1 MLPSG
6 PRPGLEEIE
15 PRLLYSADAALLLG
29 GLPVADVRQVAS
41 ASAAASSQDD
51 SGARWLLVDR
61 RAEDWDR
68 LLAEAQALDPSRPLQ
83 LRWVEPDEDGVALR
97 TAAADGGQAA
107 LVAAWTDAAGR
118 AWLGRSA
125 LEVAPPEPVAAQ
137 VAAAPVE
144 AQVEAQVEAGPA
156 EDWTLNARRE
166 LVVIDGRI
174 EGAGALAARWWLDED
189 ATRTLEVVVTDPS
202 RDGLTQVGELLAV
215 RGAQEGLAALH
226 LVGHGTAGQFSFG
239 GDAIDAGTLAR
250 HEAALRVWGQALA
263 ENGDLLLY
271 GCDTGA
277 GSQGEALLEALQAL
291 TGADVAASTDATGGS
306 AAGADWDLEAT
317 RGAIETTLA
326 APVHEA
332 LMRWE
337 GRLAS
342 YLVTSI
348 SDSDAVGTLRWA
360 INSANANPGADT
372 ITFANGGVP
381 VTILLN
387 SMLPAIT
394 DRITIDGSSGGAP
407 TVAIDGSFLVGAGAD
422 GLQLYTGSDGSTVRG
437 LALQNFSQD
446 GIDISGSGGHVIA
459 GNRIGLDLFGNAAG
473 NQQGVNLWNTSG
485 NRIGGSSEAD
495 RNIISGNSGV
505 GIYIGGGATANRI
518 EGNWIGLD
526 STGAVAVGNLNFGI
540 LVESAGNTLGGT
552 GSSARNIV
560 SGNGDGIV
568 LSGGSASG
576 NQILG
581 NWVGLSAAG
590 SSAIGNTFDGIRLE
604 NGASGNTVG
613 GTASGARNVIS
624 GNGRDGVRIIG
635 EASDGNAVLGN
646 WIGSN
651 ADGTAVL
658 GNGGDGIFILD
669 GGDSSRIGGAAP
681 GEGNWV
687 VSPGLVG
694 IKIDGSSTGTTI
706 RGNRVGTDLAGSAN
720 FGAVQN
726 GILLENGA
734 AQSSIVENT
743 VAFSGQGGVYT
754 AGIELLPTAGSSNL
768 ISRNTLYSNVGQ
780 DINLG
785 ADGLDGN
792 DSLDADSGVNDLQNH
807 PLLSSATLGAGTL
820 RVLGQLDSAVS
831 ALYRIEFFADPS
843 GQGDARVYLGQTTVT
858 SDAGG
863 RASIDALLE
872 ASLAAGATVTATA
885 TRVSSGSTSEA
896 AVPVTV
902 AARANTA
909 PGFVAASGQV
919 ITPVSGGDDWI
930 RTMQIQD
937 DGRILVA
944 GYQPGAGGAQDVLLM
959 RYRADGTLDT
969 AFGRGGRVTV
979 AAVSFGGTTAQVWA
993 MAVQADGAIVL
1004 AGQATV
1010 GGVQYALVQR
1020 YLADGSLDSSFS
1032 GDGTALWGDV
1042 SQFCEAS
1049 AVAIDAQG
1057 RIVLGGTVSGA
1068 TAVARVT
1075 ADGMLDTA
1083 FGGGNG
1089 YAWVDAGLGAD
1100 LVGALAIQSDGR
1112 ILLGGSAG
1120 NDHALVRWNDDGT
1133 LDAGF
1138 GSGGIVRTDVAGGFD
1153 MIRALV
1159 VQDDGRIL
1167 AGGYSTQTGG
1177 DIDFTLLRY
1186 LASGSVDTG
1195 FSGDGRVTTDLGG
1208 ADIVQAMVRD
1218 ASGRIVLAGYDG
1230 SGRIAL
1236 VRHLADGSL
1245 DTAFGQGGIVQQA
1258 IGASSGAGALV
1269 LRPDGRLVAAGW
1281 SSDGTQRDP
1290 LLLGLLTD
1298 GSLDPGVGS
1307 AAATLGGTVAWTEG
1321 ATAVVLDADVRL
1333 NDADVR
1339 LNDADLAQ
1347 AGSYAGATLTLARQ
1361 GGAQAQDQL
1370 AFDGLVVT
1378 VSGTAVLVDGVQV
1391 GSYTFTGG
1399 QMQVSF
1405 GAQATQDRVDRLAR
1419 HIVYWNSSDA
1429 PPASVTIAW
1438 TLADGNTGAQGSG
1451 GALAGAGSVTVA
1463 ITAVNDAPT
1472 LALPGR
1478 QSTPVDTPLVL
1489 DSASGRAP
1497 QVADA
1502 DAALL
1507 QVTLTSDG
1515 HGLLTLS
1522 GTTGLSFSAG
1532 DGSADTA
1539 MTFSGSAAAINA
1551 ALDGLRFVP
1560 SAAYQGGATIGFS
1573 VSDLGGSGSGGTL
1586 TDTGSVIVEVGALR
1600 FRDGSAGYAGTQDTY
1615 IDDSAPGSAFGTSTT
1630 VRADD
1635 GSPRQT
1641 ALIRFDQ
1648 IIGNGAGQIPAGA
1661 TITSATLSL
1670 YVTERD
1676 AADTVV
1682 LHRMRIDWSESS
1694 THASLVNGIQADGSD
1709 AEASGIAIDA
1719 GLSGWINISGL
1730 AAAVQAWVDGA
1741 PNFGWAIV
1749 SDADDTWAFA
1759 SSESADAML
1768 RPYLTVAYTVPQAP
1782 VLGTSAGGAS
1792 YVENAAPVAVDPA
1805 LTLSDADSTQLS
1817 GASVVISAGH
1827 VAAQDV
1833 LSWAAVTGISGS
1845 WNAATGTLSFSG
1857 TAALADYRTLLR
1869 SVSYANSSD
1878 SPSGVSR
1885 TLSFTVTDTTGL
1897 SSAAAT
1903 RSIQLSA
1910 VNDAPTVATPI
1921 ADQSATED
1929 QPFSFQ
1935 IPAGTFADVDA
1946 GDSLSYTT
1954 STLPSWLSFNAATRT
1969 FSGTPVNADVGAL
1982 TITVTAKDG
1991 SNATASD
1998 SFVLTIANV
2007 NDAPTVA
2014 TPLADQSATQDQPFS
2029 FQIPSGTF
2037 ADVDAGDS
2045 LSYTTSA
2052 LPSWLSFNAATR
2064 TFSGTPVNADVGALT
2079 ITVTAKDGSNATASD
2094 SFVLTIA
2101 NVNDAPT
2108 VATPLADQ
2116 SATQDQPFSF
2126 QIPSGTFADVD
2137 AGDSLSY
2144 TTSALPSWLSFNA
2157 ATRTF
2162 SGTPVNA
2169 DVGALTI
2176 TVTAKDG
2183 SNATASDSFVLTVTN
2198 VNDAPTVASPIVDQS
2213 ATQDQPFSFQIPAGT
2228 FADVDAG
2235 DSLSYTTS
2243 TLPSWLSF
2251 NAATRTFSGTPAN
2264 ADVGSLT
2271 ITVTAKD
2278 GSNATA
2284 SDSFVLTIANV
2295 NDAPTVAS
2303 PIADQSATEDQPF
2316 SFQIPA
2322 GTFADVDAGDSLS
2335 YTTST
2340 LPSWLSFDA
2349 ATRTFSG
2356 TPANA
2361 DVGALT
2367 ITVTAKDGSNAT
2379 ASDSFVL
2386 TVTNVNDAP
2395 TVASPIVDQSATQD
2409 QPFSFQLPAGTFADV
2424 DAGDSLSYTT
2434 STLPSWLSFD
2444 AATRTFSGTPANADV
2459 GSLTITVTAKDGSNA
2474 TASDSFVLTIANVND
2489 APILQAGG
2497 PLTLEEGGHQ
2507 VLTLADLLP
2516 ADVDD
2521 DERSLVFER
2530 VGGAPAGRLERV
2542 DAPGVAVE
2550 RFSAGDL
2557 ADGLIRYV
2565 HDGSESVSDRLELR
2579 VRDASGAFSDP
2590 VRLEIVIT
2598 PVDDEAPRIV
2608 SSDGQAR
2615 VVLDHSEN
2623 SPWQRVMQASDADRP
2638 LSVLQWRIAGGA
2650 DAARFEI
2657 DADSGELRLLG
2668 LLDREQPQDA
2678 DRDNHYEVLIE
2689 VSDGRQAATQQLL
2702 LRITDV
2708 DEAPEIEIGLL
2719 QVDQGM
2725 RLRLDESLLR
2735 AQDVDSAADVLVYR
2749 VVAVEN
2755 GRFVE
2760 TGSTSVLTTFSQA
2773 DVAAGRVVFQHD
2785 ENSLAARFSL
2795 VLSDGRNESGVMSIE
2810 IAVRERGFDA
2820 GSMPT
2825 EPPPDRM
2832 PASSAL
2838 VVSGIEPADPMRER
2852 TQQAQA
2858 SQEIVR
2864 AAVLRGLAAREGG
2877 GAGAAELVAGDLMAG
2892 WVDALRRFATLSA
2905 SETQAARPGALRGE
2919 VGFSVDLM
2927 RLPDSDLLVLLDVV
2941 LDLAG
2946 FEATALIRPVSEG
2959 VGGTQTA
2966 SGETARSA
2974 GTDEPENLL
2983 QREWQ
2988 SGTVARTGAV
2998 VMSAGALFWAVRA
3011 GGLAASLA
3019 FASPVW
3025 WRLDPLPVLQAARRE
3040 TAGAEAGRRGWR
3052 DTGVTG
3058 ELAGL
3063 AEDLLDRQG

>member
-6 PRPGLEEIE
+6 PRPGLEELE

-41 ASAAASSQDD
+41 ASTVASSQAD

-83 LRWVEPDEDGVALR
+83 LRWVEPDEDGAALR
-97 TAAADGGQAA
+97 AAATDDGEPTA
-107 LVAAWTDAAGR
+107 LIAAWTDADGR
-118 AWLGRSA
+118 AWLGRSV
-125 LEVAPPEPVAAQ
+125 LEVASSPLQSVATAE
-137 VAAAPVE
+137 APVE
-144 AQVEAQVEAGPA
+144 TGPA
-156 EDWTLNARRE
+156 EDWTLAVRRE
-166 LVVIDGRI
+166 LVIIDGRI
-174 EGAGALAARWWLDED
+174 EGAGALAALWWQDENS
-189 ATRTLEVVVTDPS
+189 TRTLEVIVTDPS
-202 RDGLTQVGELLAV
+202 RDGLSQIGELLAA
-215 RGAQEGLAALH
+215 RGGQEGLAALH

-250 HEAALRVWGQALA
+250 HEAALRAWGQALA

-317 RGAIETTLA
+317 RGVIETSLA

-337 GRLAS
+337 GRLAAYVVS
-342 YLVTSI
+342 
-348 SDSDAVGTLRWA
+348 SDSDNGAVGTLRWA
-360 INSANANPGADT
+360 IQSANASPGADT

-387 SMLPAIT
+387 AMLPPIT
-394 DRITIDGSSGGAP
+394 DRITIDGSSGGVP
-407 TVAIDGSFLVGAGAD
+407 TVAIDGRLLGAGAD
-422 GLQLYTGSDGSTVRG
+422 GLQLYTGSDGSILRG

-446 GIDISGSGGHVIA
+446 GIDISGSGNHVIA

-485 NRIGGSSEAD
+485 NRIGGSSTAD

-505 GIYIGGGATANRI
+505 GIYIGGGSTANRI

-526 STGAVAVGNLNFGI
+526 STGTAAMANPYGI
-540 LVESAGNTLGGT
+540 LVQSAGNTLGGA
-552 GSSARNIV
+552 GSGAGNIV
-560 SGNGDGIV
+560 SGNLDGIV
-568 LSGGSASG
+568 LSGPSASA

-581 NWVGLSAAG
+581 NQVGLSASGG
-590 SSAIGNTFDGIRLE
+590 SAVGNAFDGIRLE
-604 NGASGNTVG
+604 GGASDNTVG
-613 GTASGARNVIS
+613 GAGAGLRNVVS

-687 VSPGLVG
+687 IGAGLFG
-694 IKIDGSSTGTTI
+694 IEIDGDSTGTTI
-706 RGNRVGTDLAGSAN
+706 RGNRVGTDLAGTAN

-743 VAFSGQGGVYT
+743 VAFSGRGGVYT
-754 AGIELLPTAGSSNL
+754 DGIDLLSTAGSGNL
-768 ISRNTLYSNVGQ
+768 ISRNTLYSNAGQ

-785 ADGLDGN
+785 ASGLDGN
-792 DSLDADSGVNDLQNH
+792 DSLDADSGANDLQNH
-807 PLLSSATLGAGTL
+807 PLLSSATLGTGTL
-820 RVLGQLDSAVS
+820 QVLGQLDSAAS
-831 ALYRIEFFADPS
+831 ALYRIEFFADPG

-944 GYQPGAGGAQDVLLM
+944 GHQPGAGGGQDVLLM

-969 AFGRGGRVTV
+969 TFGSGGRVTV
-979 AAVSFGGTTAQVWA
+979 AAASFGGTTAQVWA
-993 MAVQADGAIVL
+993 MAVQADGAIVV

-1167 AGGYSTQTGG
+1167 AGGYSTQAGG

-1245 DTAFGQGGIVQQA
+1245 DTAFGQGGLVQQA
-1258 IGASSGAGALV
+1258 IGASSGAGALA

-1321 ATAVVLDADVRL
+1321 ATAVVL
-1333 NDADVR
+1333 DADVR

-1551 ALDGLRFVP
+1551 ALDGLRFAP

-1586 TDTGSVIVEVGALR
+1586 TTTGSVIVEVGALR

-1615 IDDSAPGSAFGTSTT
+1615 IDDSVPGSAFGTSTT
-1630 VRADD
+1630 VRADE

-1648 IIGNGAGQIPAGA
+1648 IIGNGAGQVPAGA

-1676 AADTVV
+1676 AADTVA
-1682 LHRMRIDWSESS
+1682 LHRMKIDWSESS

-2264 ADVGSLT
+2264 ADVGALT

-2284 SDSFVLTIANV
+2284 TDSFVLTVTNV
-2295 NDAPTVAS
+2295 NDAPTVAT

-2316 SFQIPA
+2316 SFQLPA
-2322 GTFADVDAGDSLS
+2322 GTFVDVDAGDSLS

-2367 ITVTAKDGSNAT
+2367 ITVTAKDGSNAA

-2386 TVTNVNDAP
+2386 TIANVNDAP
-2395 TVASPIVDQSATQD
+2395 TVASPIADQSATQD

-2434 STLPSWLSFD
+2434 STLPSWLSFN
-2444 AATRTFSGTPANADV
+2444 AATRIFSGTPANADV
-2459 GSLTITVTAKDGSNA
+2459 GALTITVTVKDGSNA
-2474 TASDSFVLTIANVND
+2474 AASDSFVLTIANVND

-2542 DAPGVAVE
+2542 DAPGVAVD

-2579 VRDASGAFSDP
+2579 VRDASGALSDP

-2755 GRFVE
+2755 GRFVAA
-2760 TGSTSVLTTFSQA
+2760 GGDSVLTTFSQA
-2773 DVAAGRVVFQHD
+2773 DVAAGRVVFLHD

>member
-83 LRWVEPDEDGVALR
+83 LRWVEPDEDGAALR
-97 TAAADGGQAA
+97 TAVGEGDGAQAA
-107 LVAAWTDAAGR
+107 LVAAWTDADGR

-125 LEVAPPEPVAAQ
+125 LDAEPPPPPVAAAL
-137 VAAAPVE
+137 AAAVE
-144 AQVEAQVEAGPA
+144 TGPA
-156 EDWTLNARRE
+156 EDWTLAVRRE
-166 LVVIDGRI
+166 LVIIDGRI
-174 EGAGALAARWWLDED
+174 EGAGALAALWWQDENS
-189 ATRTLEVVVTDPS
+189 TRTLEVIVTDPS
-202 RDGLTQVGELLAV
+202 RDGLSQIGELLAA
-215 RGAQEGLAALH
+215 RGGQEGLAALH

-250 HEAALRVWGQALA
+250 HEAALRAWGQALA

-342 YLVTSI
+342 YVVTDF
-348 SDSDAVGTLRWA
+348 SDNVFSFFTLRAA
-360 INSANANPGADT
+360 IDSANASPGADT

-387 SMLPAIT
+387 AMLPMIT
-394 DRITIDGSSGGAP
+394 DRITIDGSSGGVP
-407 TVAIDGSFLVGAGAD
+407 TVAIDGRFLGAGAD

-446 GIDISGSGGHVIA
+446 GIDISGSGSHVIA
-459 GNRIGLDLFGNAAG
+459 GNRIGLDLSGNAAG

-485 NRIGGSSEAD
+485 NRIGGSSAAD

-505 GIYIGGGATANRI
+505 GIYIGGGSTANRI

-526 STGAVAVGNLNFGI
+526 STGAAAMANPYGI
-540 LVESAGNTLGGT
+540 LVQSAGNTIGGA
-552 GSSARNIV
+552 GSGAGNIV
-560 SGNGDGIV
+560 SGNLDGIV
-568 LSGGSASG
+568 LWGPSASA

-581 NWVGLSAAG
+581 NRIGLSASG

-604 NGASGNTVG
+604 NGASGNTLG
-613 GTASGARNVIS
+613 GASAGLRNVIS
-624 GNGRDGVRIIG
+624 GNGRDGVRITD
-635 EASDGNAVLGN
+635 ENSDGNAVLGN

-651 ADGTAVL
+651 AAGTAVL
-658 GNGGDGIFILD
+658 GNGGDGIFIRN
-669 GGDSSRIGGAAP
+669 GADSSRIGGAAP

-687 VSPGLVG
+687 IGAGLVG
-694 IKIDGSSTGTTI
+694 IEIDGDSTGTTI
-706 RGNRVGTDLAGSAN
+706 RGNRVGTDLAGTAN
-720 FGAVQN
+720 LGAQQN

-734 AQSSIVENT
+734 AQTSIVENT

-754 AGIELLPTAGSSNL
+754 AGIDLAWSAGSSNL

-785 ADGLDGN
+785 ASGLDGN
-792 DSLDADSGVNDLQNH
+792 DSLDADSGANDLQNR
-807 PLLSSATLGAGTL
+807 PLLTRATLGAGTL
-820 RVLGQLDSAVS
+820 QVIGQLDSAAS
-831 ALYRIEFFADPS
+831 ALYRIEFFADPG

-863 RASIDALLE
+863 RASIDVLLE
-872 ASLAAGATVTATA
+872 ASLVAGTTVTATA

-930 RTMQIQD
+930 RAMQIQD

-944 GYQPGAGGAQDVLLM
+944 GHQPGAGGGQDVLLM

-969 AFGRGGRVTV
+969 TFGSGGRVTV
-979 AAVSFGGTTAQVWA
+979 AAASFGGTTAQVWA

-1004 AGQATV
+1004 AGQTTV

-1020 YLADGSLDSSFS
+1020 YLADGSLDIRFS

-1075 ADGMLDTA
+1075 VDGMLDA
-1083 FGGGNG
+1083 SFGGGNG

-1167 AGGYSTQTGG
+1167 AGGYSTQAGG

-1195 FSGDGRVTTDLGG
+1195 FSSDGRVTTDLGG

-1245 DTAFGQGGIVQQA
+1245 DTAFGQGGLVQQV
-1258 IGASSGAGALV
+1258 IGASSGAGALA

-1307 AAATLGGTVAWTEG
+1307 AAATLGGTVAWTEDS
-1321 ATAVVLDADVRL
+1321 AAVVL
-1333 NDADVR
+1333 DADVR

-1378 VSGTAVLVDGVQV
+1378 VSGSAVLVDGVQV

-1419 HIVYWNSSDA
+1419 HIVYWNSSDS
-1429 PPASVTIAW
+1429 PPASVTIVW

-1463 ITAVNDAPT
+1463 ITAVNDAPSGSPATIAVTDTTPRTFSAADFGYSDPEGDALHSVTITTLPGRGVLMLDGQKVAAGQAIAAADLARLTWLPTGLVGSASTAFTFQVRDGGGALDATPDTLTLQITAVNDAPLLALGAGNLVQDGSFENGGAAWSGNAGLEVLGTDRLAEFQVAAPPEGSHFAEIEGFGLNGSTPSWIEQTIATTAGQRYVFSLAAATRNQYNIDDIGALSVDGVELLRFTASDDWRRHAVSFVASGATATIRISSLGSITGFTAPGDSIGLLVDDVRVSTVAGSAAWTEGAAPVVLAPEALPVDAELDAQADWSGATLVLARQGGADASDVFGASGTLGALNTGGALQLGGITVGSVVANSGGQLSLAFAGGISADSVRDVLRQITWASSSDAPPAAVTLDWLLSDGSATASASSVVAVSAVNDAPT

-1522 GTTGLSFSAG
+1522 GTTGLSFSVG

-1551 ALDGLRFVP
+1551 ALDGLRFAP
-1560 SAAYQGGATIGFS
+1560 SAAYQGSATIGFS

-1586 TDTGSVIVEVGALR
+1586 TTTGSVIVEVGALR
-1600 FRDGSAGYAGTQDTY
+1600 FRDGSAGYAGTKDTY
-1615 IDDSAPGSAFGTSTT
+1615 VDDSAPGSAFGTSTT

-1661 TITSATLSL
+1661 IITSATLSL

-1676 AADTVV
+1676 LADTVV

-1709 AEASGIAIDA
+1709 AEASGITIDA

-1749 SDADDTWAFA
+1749 SDAADTWAFA
-1759 SSESADAML
+1759 SSESVDLAL
-1768 RPYLTVAYTVPQAP
+1768 RPYLTVAYTVPQTP

-1878 SPSGVSR
+1878 SPSGASR
-1885 TLSFTVTDTTGL
+1885 MLSFTVTDTTGL

-1910 VNDAPTVATPI
+1910 VNDAPTVASPI

-1929 QPFSFQ
+1929 QS
-1935 IPAGTFADVDA
+1935 
-1946 GDSLSYTT
+1946 
-1954 STLPSWLSFNAATRT
+1954 
-1969 FSGTPVNADVGAL
+1969 
-1982 TITVTAKDG
+1982 
-1991 SNATASD
+1991 
-1998 SFVLTIANV
+1998 
-2007 NDAPTVA
+2007 
-2014 TPLADQSATQDQPFS
+2014 
-2029 FQIPSGTF
+2029 
-2037 ADVDAGDS
+2037 
-2045 LSYTTSA
+2045 
-2052 LPSWLSFNAATR
+2052 
-2064 TFSGTPVNADVGALT
+2064 
-2079 ITVTAKDGSNATASD
+2079 
-2094 SFVLTIA
+2094 
-2101 NVNDAPT
+2101 
-2108 VATPLADQ
+2108 
-2116 SATQDQPFSF
+2116 
-2126 QIPSGTFADVD
+2126 
-2137 AGDSLSY
+2137 
-2144 TTSALPSWLSFNA
+2144 
-2157 ATRTF
+2157 
-2162 SGTPVNA
+2162 
-2169 DVGALTI
+2169 
-2176 TVTAKDG
+2176 
-2183 SNATASDSFVLTVTN
+2183 
-2198 VNDAPTVASPIVDQS
+2198 
-2213 ATQDQPFSFQIPAGT
+2213 FSFQIPAGT

-2278 GSNATA
+2278 GSNAA
-2284 SDSFVLTIANV
+2284 
-2295 NDAPTVAS
+2295 
-2303 PIADQSATEDQPF
+2303 
-2316 SFQIPA
+2316 
-2322 GTFADVDAGDSLS
+2322 
-2335 YTTST
+2335 
-2340 LPSWLSFDA
+2340 
-2349 ATRTFSG
+2349 
-2356 TPANA
+2356 
-2361 DVGALT
+2361 
-2367 ITVTAKDGSNAT
+2367 

-2395 TVASPIVDQSATQD
+2395 TVATPIADQSATED

-2474 TASDSFVLTIANVND
+2474 AASDSFVLTVTNVNDAPTVASPIADQSATEDQPFSFQLPAGTFADVDAGDSLSYTTSTLPSWLSFNAATRTFSGTPANADVGSLTITVAAKDGSNATASDSFVLTVTNVNDAPTVATPIADQDATEDQPFSFQIPAGTFADVDAGDSLSYTTSALPSWLSFNAATRTFSGTPANADVGSLTITVTAKDGSNAAASDSFVLTVTNVNDVPTVASPITDQSATEDQPFSFQIPAGTFADVDAGDSLSYTTSTLPSWLSFNAATRTFSGTPANADIGSLTITVTAKDGSNATASDSFVLTIANVNDAPTVASPIADQSAAEDQSFSFQLPAGTFADVDAGDSLSYTTSALPGWLSFNAATRTFSGTPANADVGSLTITVTAKDGSNAAASDSFVLTIANVNDAPTVATPIADQSATEDQPFSFQIPSGTFADVDAGDSLSYTTSTLPSWLSFDAATRTFSGTPANGDVGSLTITVTAKDGSNATASDSFVLTIANVND

-2507 VLTLADLLP
+2507 
-2516 ADVDD
+2516 
-2521 DERSLVFER
+2521 
-2530 VGGAPAGRLERV
+2530 
-2542 DAPGVAVE
+2542 
-2550 RFSAGDL
+2550 
-2557 ADGLIRYV
+2557 
-2565 HDGSESVSDRLELR
+2565 
-2579 VRDASGAFSDP
+2579 
-2590 VRLEIVIT
+2590 
-2598 PVDDEAPRIV
+2598 
-2608 SSDGQAR
+2608 
-2615 VVLDHSEN
+2615 
-2623 SPWQRVMQASDADRP
+2623 
-2638 LSVLQWRIAGGA
+2638 
-2650 DAARFEI
+2650 
-2657 DADSGELRLLG
+2657 
-2668 LLDREQPQDA
+2668 
-2678 DRDNHYEVLIE
+2678 
-2689 VSDGRQAATQQLL
+2689 
-2702 LRITDV
+2702 
-2708 DEAPEIEIGLL
+2708 
-2719 QVDQGM
+2719 
-2725 RLRLDESLLR
+2725 
-2735 AQDVDSAADVLVYR
+2735 
-2749 VVAVEN
+2749 
-2755 GRFVE
+2755 
-2760 TGSTSVLTTFSQA
+2760 
-2773 DVAAGRVVFQHD
+2773 
-2785 ENSLAARFSL
+2785 
-2795 VLSDGRNESGVMSIE
+2795 
-2810 IAVRERGFDA
+2810 
-2820 GSMPT
+2820 
-2825 EPPPDRM
+2825 
-2832 PASSAL
+2832 
-2838 VVSGIEPADPMRER
+2838 
-2852 TQQAQA
+2852 
-2858 SQEIVR
+2858 
-2864 AAVLRGLAAREGG
+2864 
-2877 GAGAAELVAGDLMAG
+2877 
-2892 WVDALRRFATLSA
+2892 
-2905 SETQAARPGALRGE
+2905 
-2919 VGFSVDLM
+2919 
-2927 RLPDSDLLVLLDVV
+2927 
-2941 LDLAG
+2941 
-2946 FEATALIRPVSEG
+2946 
-2959 VGGTQTA
+2959 
-2966 SGETARSA
+2966 
-2974 GTDEPENLL
+2974 
-2983 QREWQ
+2983 
-2988 SGTVARTGAV
+2988 
-2998 VMSAGALFWAVRA
+2998 
-3011 GGLAASLA
+3011 
-3019 FASPVW
+3019 
-3025 WRLDPLPVLQAARRE
+3025 
-3040 TAGAEAGRRGWR
+3040 
-3052 DTGVTG
+3052 
-3058 ELAGL
+3058 
-3063 AEDLLDRQG
+3063 

>member
-202 RDGLTQVGELLAV
+202 RDGLTQVSELLAV

-250 HEAALRVWGQALA
+250 HEDALRAWGRAFA
-263 ENGDLLLY
+263 EGGDLLLY

-277 GSQGEALLEALQAL
+277 GAQGEALLEALQAL

-342 YLVTSI
+342 YVVTDF
-348 SDSDAVGTLRWA
+348 SDNVFSFFTLRAA
-360 INSANANPGADT
+360 IDSANASLGVDT

-387 SMLPAIT
+387 AMLPMIT

-407 TVAIDGSFLVGAGAD
+407 TVAIDGRFLGAGAD

-485 NRIGGSSEAD
+485 NRIGGGSEAD

-505 GIYIGGGATANRI
+505 GIYIGDGATANRI

-526 STGAVAVGNLNFGI
+526 STGAAAMANPYGI
-540 LVESAGNTLGGT
+540 LVQAAGNTIGGA
-552 GSSARNIV
+552 GSDEGNIV
-560 SGNGDGIV
+560 SGNLDGIV
-568 LSGGSASG
+568 LWGPSASA

-581 NWVGLSAAG
+581 NWIGLSASG

-613 GTASGARNVIS
+613 GAASGARNVIS
-624 GNGRDGVRIIG
+624 GNGRDGVRITD

-651 ADGTAVL
+651 AAGTAAP
-658 GNGGDGIFILD
+658 GNGGDGIFIRN
-669 GGDSSRIGGAAP
+669 GADSSRIGGAAP

-706 RGNRVGTDLAGSAN
+706 RGNRVGTDLAGTAN
-720 FGAVQN
+720 LGAQQN
-726 GILLENGA
+726 GILLEGGA
-734 AQSSIVENT
+734 AQTVIVENT
-743 VAFSGQGGVYT
+743 VAFSGRGGVYT
-754 AGIELLPTAGSSNL
+754 DGIDLLSTAGSGNL
-768 ISRNTLYSNVGQ
+768 ISRNTLYSNAGQ

-820 RVLGQLDSAVS
+820 RVLGQLDSAAS
-831 ALYRIEFFADPS
+831 ALYRIEFFADPG

-930 RTMQIQD
+930 RAMQIQD

-944 GYQPGAGGAQDVLLM
+944 GHQPGAGGAQDVLLM

-969 AFGRGGRVTV
+969 TFGSGGRVTV
-979 AAVSFGGTTAQVWA
+979 AAASFGGTTAQVWA
-993 MAVQADGAIVL
+993 MAVQADGAIVV

-1068 TAVARVT
+1068 TAGARVS
-1075 ADGMLDTA
+1075 ADGMLDTS

-1089 YAWVDAGLGAD
+1089 DAWVDAGLGAD

-1167 AGGYSTQTGG
+1167 AGGYSTQAGSG
-1177 DIDFTLLRY
+1177 IDFTLLRY
-1186 LASGSVDTG
+1186 LASGSLDTG

-1218 ASGRIVLAGYDG
+1218 ASGRIVLAGHDG

-1236 VRHLADGSL
+1236 VRHLADGLL
-1245 DTAFGQGGIVQQA
+1245 DTAFGQGGLVQQA
-1258 IGASSGAGALV
+1258 IGASSGAGALA

-1307 AAATLGGTVAWTEG
+1307 AAATLGGTVAWTEDS
-1321 ATAVVLDADVRL
+1321 AAVVL
-1333 NDADVR
+1333 DADVR

-1361 GGAQAQDQL
+1361 GGAQAQDQF

-1378 VSGTAVLVDGVQV
+1378 VSGSAVLVDGVQV

-1560 SAAYQGGATIGFS
+1560 SAAYQGSATIGFS

-1586 TDTGSVIVEVGALR
+1586 TTTGSVIVEVGALR
-1600 FRDGSAGYAGTQDTY
+1600 FRDGSAGYAGTKDTY
-1615 IDDSAPGSAFGTSTT
+1615 IDDSAPGSAFGISTA
-1630 VRADD
+1630 VRAYD

-1648 IIGNGAGQIPAGA
+1648 IIGNGAGQVPAGA

-1694 THASLVNGIQADGSD
+1694 THASLVNGIQALNRSV
-1709 AEASGIAIDA
+1709 EAAAQGEEEE
-1719 GLSGWINISGL
+1719 LSGWHLALSLGL
-1730 AAAVQAWVDGA
+1730 ALVMAVALFVVAPHLLSLVMLWLHLGGDVEGLSYHLWDGFFKCCIFMGYIKAISYVPDIRRVFQYHGAEHKTIHAYEAGGDVNAAA
-1741 PNFGWAIV
+1741 
-1749 SDADDTWAFA
+1749 
-1759 SSESADAML
+1759 AMSKSRL
-1768 RPYLTVAYTVPQAP
+1768 HPRCGTTFLLFVLSISIFLHAVTVPLLMLVWRP
-1782 VLGTSAGGAS
+1782 
-1792 YVENAAPVAVDPA
+1792 ENAVIKHTVIIAFKLLLMIP
-1805 LTLSDADSTQLS
+1805 
-1817 GASVVISAGH
+1817 ISAMAYEAIRS
-1827 VAAQDV
+1827 AARKK
-1833 LSWAAVTGISGS
+1833 A
-1845 WNAATGTLSFSG
+1845 
-1857 TAALADYRTLLR
+1857 
-1869 SVSYANSSD
+1869 
-1878 SPSGVSR
+1878 SPS
-1885 TLSFTVTDTTGL
+1885 
-1897 SSAAAT
+1897 
-1903 RSIQLSA
+1903 A
-1910 VNDAPTVATPI
+1910 V
-1921 ADQSATED
+1921 
-1929 QPFSFQ
+1929 F
-1935 IPAGTFADVDA
+1935 
-1946 GDSLSYTT
+1946 
-1954 STLPSWLSFNAATRT
+1954 R
-1969 FSGTPVNADVGAL
+1969 
-1982 TITVTAKDG
+1982 
-1991 SNATASD
+1991 
-1998 SFVLTIANV
+1998 
-2007 NDAPTVA
+2007 
-2014 TPLADQSATQDQPFS
+2014 
-2029 FQIPSGTF
+2029 
-2037 ADVDAGDS
+2037 
-2045 LSYTTSA
+2045 
-2052 LPSWLSFNAATR
+2052 
-2064 TFSGTPVNADVGALT
+2064 
-2079 ITVTAKDGSNATASD
+2079 
-2094 SFVLTIA
+2094 
-2101 NVNDAPT
+2101 
-2108 VATPLADQ
+2108 
-2116 SATQDQPFSF
+2116 
-2126 QIPSGTFADVD
+2126 
-2137 AGDSLSY
+2137 
-2144 TTSALPSWLSFNA
+2144 
-2157 ATRTF
+2157 
-2162 SGTPVNA
+2162 
-2169 DVGALTI
+2169 
-2176 TVTAKDG
+2176 
-2183 SNATASDSFVLTVTN
+2183 
-2198 VNDAPTVASPIVDQS
+2198 
-2213 ATQDQPFSFQIPAGT
+2213 
-2228 FADVDAG
+2228 
-2235 DSLSYTTS
+2235 
-2243 TLPSWLSF
+2243 
-2251 NAATRTFSGTPAN
+2251 
-2264 ADVGSLT
+2264 
-2271 ITVTAKD
+2271 
-2278 GSNATA
+2278 
-2284 SDSFVLTIANV
+2284 
-2295 NDAPTVAS
+2295 
-2303 PIADQSATEDQPF
+2303 
-2316 SFQIPA
+2316 
-2322 GTFADVDAGDSLS
+2322 
-2335 YTTST
+2335 
-2340 LPSWLSFDA
+2340 
-2349 ATRTFSG
+2349 
-2356 TPANA
+2356 
-2361 DVGALT
+2361 
-2367 ITVTAKDGSNAT
+2367 
-2379 ASDSFVL
+2379 
-2386 TVTNVNDAP
+2386 
-2395 TVASPIVDQSATQD
+2395 
-2409 QPFSFQLPAGTFADV
+2409 
-2424 DAGDSLSYTT
+2424 
-2434 STLPSWLSFD
+2434 
-2444 AATRTFSGTPANADV
+2444 
-2459 GSLTITVTAKDGSNA
+2459 
-2474 TASDSFVLTIANVND
+2474 
-2489 APILQAGG
+2489 
-2497 PLTLEEGGHQ
+2497 
-2507 VLTLADLLP
+2507 
-2516 ADVDD
+2516 
-2521 DERSLVFER
+2521 
-2530 VGGAPAGRLERV
+2530 
-2542 DAPGVAVE
+2542 
-2550 RFSAGDL
+2550 
-2557 ADGLIRYV
+2557 
-2565 HDGSESVSDRLELR
+2565 
-2579 VRDASGAFSDP
+2579 
-2590 VRLEIVIT
+2590 
-2598 PVDDEAPRIV
+2598 
-2608 SSDGQAR
+2608 
-2615 VVLDHSEN
+2615 
-2623 SPWQRVMQASDADRP
+2623 
-2638 LSVLQWRIAGGA
+2638 
-2650 DAARFEI
+2650 
-2657 DADSGELRLLG
+2657 
-2668 LLDREQPQDA
+2668 
-2678 DRDNHYEVLIE
+2678 
-2689 VSDGRQAATQQLL
+2689 
-2702 LRITDV
+2702 
-2708 DEAPEIEIGLL
+2708 
-2719 QVDQGM
+2719 
-2725 RLRLDESLLR
+2725 
-2735 AQDVDSAADVLVYR
+2735 
-2749 VVAVEN
+2749 
-2755 GRFVE
+2755 
-2760 TGSTSVLTTFSQA
+2760 
-2773 DVAAGRVVFQHD
+2773 
-2785 ENSLAARFSL
+2785 
-2795 VLSDGRNESGVMSIE
+2795 
-2810 IAVRERGFDA
+2810 
-2820 GSMPT
+2820 
-2825 EPPPDRM
+2825 
-2832 PASSAL
+2832 
-2838 VVSGIEPADPMRER
+2838 
-2852 TQQAQA
+2852 
-2858 SQEIVR
+2858 
-2864 AAVLRGLAAREGG
+2864 
-2877 GAGAAELVAGDLMAG
+2877 
-2892 WVDALRRFATLSA
+2892 
-2905 SETQAARPGALRGE
+2905 
-2919 VGFSVDLM
+2919 
-2927 RLPDSDLLVLLDVV
+2927 
-2941 LDLAG
+2941 
-2946 FEATALIRPVSEG
+2946 
-2959 VGGTQTA
+2959 
-2966 SGETARSA
+2966 
-2974 GTDEPENLL
+2974 
-2983 QREWQ
+2983 
-2988 SGTVARTGAV
+2988 
-2998 VMSAGALFWAVRA
+2998 
-3011 GGLAASLA
+3011 
-3019 FASPVW
+3019 
-3025 WRLDPLPVLQAARRE
+3025 
-3040 TAGAEAGRRGWR
+3040 
-3052 DTGVTG
+3052 
-3058 ELAGL
+3058 
-3063 AEDLLDRQG
+3063 

>member
-83 LRWVEPDEDGVALR
+83 LRWVEPDEDGAALR
-97 TAAADGGQAA
+97 TAVGEGDGAQAA
-107 LVAAWTDAAGR
+107 LVAAWTDADGR

-125 LEVAPPEPVAAQ
+125 LDAAPPPPSPPPVAAAL
-137 VAAAPVE
+137 AAAVE
-144 AQVEAQVEAGPA
+144 TGPA
-156 EDWTLNARRE
+156 EDWTLAVRRE
-166 LVVIDGRI
+166 LVIIDGRI
-174 EGAGALAARWWLDED
+174 EGAGALAALWWQDENS
-189 ATRTLEVVVTDPS
+189 TRTLEVIVTDPS
-202 RDGLTQVGELLAV
+202 RDGLSQIGELLAA
-215 RGAQEGLAALH
+215 RGGQEGLAALH

-250 HEAALRVWGQALA
+250 HEDALRAWGRAFA
-263 ENGDLLLY
+263 EGGDLLLY

-348 SDSDAVGTLRWA
+348 SDSGAVGTLRWA
-360 INSANANPGADT
+360 ISSANANPGADT

-407 TVAIDGSFLVGAGAD
+407 TVAIDGRFLGAGAD

-485 NRIGGSSEAD
+485 NRIGGGSEAD

-505 GIYIGGGATANRI
+505 GIYIGDGATANRI

-526 STGAVAVGNLNFGI
+526 STGAAAMANPYGI
-540 LVESAGNTLGGT
+540 LVQAAGNTIGGA
-552 GSSARNIV
+552 GSDEGNIV
-560 SGNGDGIV
+560 SGNLDGIV
-568 LSGGSASG
+568 LWGPSASA

-581 NWVGLSAAG
+581 NWIGLSASG

-613 GTASGARNVIS
+613 GAASGARNVIS
-624 GNGRDGVRIIG
+624 GNGRDGVRITD

-651 ADGTAVL
+651 AAGTAAP
-658 GNGGDGIFILD
+658 GNGGDGIFIRN
-669 GGDSSRIGGAAP
+669 GADSSRIGGAAP

-743 VAFSGQGGVYT
+743 VAFSGRGGVYT
-754 AGIELLPTAGSSNL
+754 DGIDLLSTAGSGNL
-768 ISRNTLYSNVGQ
+768 ISRNTLYSNAGQ

-792 DSLDADSGVNDLQNH
+792 DSLDADIGANDLQNH

-993 MAVQADGAIVL
+993 MAVQADGAIVV

-1032 GDGTALWGDV
+1032 GDGTALWGYAGYV
-1042 SQFCEAS
+1042 CEAS

-1057 RIVLGGTVSGA
+1057 RIVIAGTLSGT

-1075 ADGMLDTA
+1075 ADGVLDTS

-1089 YAWVDAGLGAD
+1089 YAWVDAGSGAD

-1167 AGGYSTQTGG
+1167 AGGYSTQAGSG
-1177 DIDFTLLRY
+1177 IDFTLLRY

-1245 DTAFGQGGIVQQA
+1245 DTGFGQGGIVQQA
-1258 IGASSGAGALV
+1258 IGASSGAGALA

-1281 SSDGTQRDP
+1281 SSDGMQRDP

-1333 NDADVR
+1333 NDAD
-1339 LNDADLAQ
+1339 LAQ

-1378 VSGTAVLVDGVQV
+1378 VSGSAVLVDGVQV

-1419 HIVYWNSSDA
+1419 HIVYWNSSDS
-1429 PPASVTIAW
+1429 PPASVTIVW

-1451 GALAGAGSVTVA
+1451 GALAGTGSVTVA

-1532 DGSADTA
+1532 DGSADAT

-1551 ALDGLRFVP
+1551 ALDGLRFAP
-1560 SAAYQGGATIGFS
+1560 SAAYQGSATIGFS

-1586 TDTGSVIVEVGALR
+1586 TTTGSVIVEVGALR

-1615 IDDSAPGSAFGTSTT
+1615 IDDSVPGSAFGTSTT

-1709 AEASGIAIDA
+1709 AEASGIAINA

-1857 TAALADYRTLLR
+1857 TAALVDYRTLLR

-1998 SFVLTIANV
+1998 SFVLM
-2007 NDAPTVA
+2007 
-2014 TPLADQSATQDQPFS
+2014 
-2029 FQIPSGTF
+2029 
-2037 ADVDAGDS
+2037 
-2045 LSYTTSA
+2045 
-2052 LPSWLSFNAATR
+2052 
-2064 TFSGTPVNADVGALT
+2064 
-2079 ITVTAKDGSNATASD
+2079 
-2094 SFVLTIA
+2094 IA

-2235 DSLSYTTS
+2235 DSLSYTTG

-2251 NAATRTFSGTPAN
+2251 NTATRTFSGTPTNADVGTLTITVTAKDGSNATASDSFVLTIANVNDAPTVATPIADQSATQDQPFSFQIPAGTFADVDAGDSLSYTTSALPSWLSFNMATRTFSGTPAN

-2284 SDSFVLTIANV
+2284 SDAFVLTIANV

-2303 PIADQSATEDQPF
+2303 PIADQSATEDQ
-2316 SFQIPA
+2316 S
-2322 GTFADVDAGDSLS
+2322 
-2335 YTTST
+2335 
-2340 LPSWLSFDA
+2340 
-2349 ATRTFSG
+2349 
-2356 TPANA
+2356 
-2361 DVGALT
+2361 
-2367 ITVTAKDGSNAT
+2367 
-2379 ASDSFVL
+2379 
-2386 TVTNVNDAP
+2386 
-2395 TVASPIVDQSATQD
+2395 
-2409 QPFSFQLPAGTFADV
+2409 FSFQLPAGTFADV

-2434 STLPSWLSFD
+2434 STLPSWLSFN
-2444 AATRTFSGTPANADV
+2444 AATRIFSRTPANADV
-2459 GSLTITVTAKDGSNA
+2459 GSLTITVTVKDGSNA

-2530 VGGAPAGRLERV
+2530 VGGASAGRLERV
-2542 DAPGVAVE
+2542 DAPGVAVD

-2557 ADGLIRYV
+2557 VDGLIRYV

-2579 VRDASGAFSDP
+2579 VRDVSGALSDP

-2608 SSDGQAR
+2608 SSGGQAR

-2735 AQDVDSAADVLVYR
+2735 AQDVDSTADVLVYR

-2755 GRFVE
+2755 GRFMAA
-2760 TGSTSVLTTFSQA
+2760 GGNSVLTTFSQA

>member
-29 GLPVADVRQVAS
+29 ALPVADVRQVAS

-83 LRWVEPDEDGVALR
+83 LRWVEPDEDGAALR
-97 TAAADGGQAA
+97 TAVGEGDGAQAA
-107 LVAAWTDAAGR
+107 LVAAWTDADGR

-125 LEVAPPEPVAAQ
+125 LDAEPPPPVAAAL
-137 VAAAPVE
+137 AAAVE
-144 AQVEAQVEAGPA
+144 TGPA
-156 EDWTLNARRE
+156 EDWTLAVRRE
-166 LVVIDGRI
+166 LVIIDGRI
-174 EGAGALAARWWLDED
+174 EGAGALAALWWQDENS
-189 ATRTLEVVVTDPS
+189 TRTLEVIVTDPS
-202 RDGLTQVGELLAV
+202 RDGLSQIGELLAA
-215 RGAQEGLAALH
+215 RGGQEGLAALH

-250 HEAALRVWGQALA
+250 HEAALRAWGQALA

-277 GSQGEALLEALQAL
+277 GAQGEALLEALQSL

-342 YLVTSI
+342 YVVTDF
-348 SDSDAVGTLRWA
+348 SDNVFSFFTLRAA
-360 INSANANPGADT
+360 IDSANASLGADT

-387 SMLPAIT
+387 AMLPMIT

-407 TVAIDGSFLVGAGAD
+407 TVAIDGRFLGAGAD

-485 NRIGGSSEAD
+485 NRIGGSSAAD
-495 RNIISGNSGV
+495 RNIISGNNGI
-505 GIYIGGGATANRI
+505 GIYIGGNSTVNRI

-526 STGAVAVGNLNFGI
+526 STGAAAMANPYGI
-540 LVESAGNTLGGT
+540 LVQSAGNTIGGA
-552 GSSARNIV
+552 GSGEGNIV
-560 SGNGDGIV
+560 SGNLDGIV
-568 LSGGSASG
+568 LSGPSASA

-581 NWVGLSAAG
+581 NQVGLSASGG
-590 SSAIGNTFDGIRLE
+590 SAVGNAFDGIRLE
-604 NGASGNTVG
+604 GGASDNTVG
-613 GTASGARNVIS
+613 GAGAGLRNVVS

-687 VSPGLVG
+687 IGAGLVG
-694 IKIDGSSTGTTI
+694 IEIDGDSTGTTI
-706 RGNRVGTDLAGSAN
+706 RGNRVGTDLAGTAN
-720 FGAVQN
+720 LGAQQN
-726 GILLENGA
+726 GILLEGGA
-734 AQSSIVENT
+734 AQTAIVENT

-785 ADGLDGN
+785 VDGLDGN
-792 DSLDADSGVNDLQNH
+792 DSLDADSGANDLQNH

-820 RVLGQLDSAVS
+820 RVLGQLDSAAS
-831 ALYRIEFFADPS
+831 ALYRIEFFADPG

-872 ASLAAGATVTATA
+872 ASLAAGATVTAMA

-969 AFGRGGRVTV
+969 TFGSGGRVTV
-979 AAVSFGGTTAQVWA
+979 AAASFGGTTAQVWA

-1153 MIRALV
+1153 MIRTLV

-1167 AGGYSTQTGG
+1167 AGGYSTQAGSG
-1177 DIDFTLLRY
+1177 IDFTLLRY

-1258 IGASSGAGALV
+1258 IGASSGAGALA

-1321 ATAVVLDADVRL
+1321 ATAVVL
-1333 NDADVR
+1333 DADVR

-1532 DGSADTA
+1532 DGSADATL
-1539 MTFSGSAAAINA
+1539 TFSGSAAAINA
-1551 ALDGLRFVP
+1551 ALDGLRFAP

-1709 AEASGIAIDA
+1709 AEASGITIDA

-1749 SDADDTWAFA
+1749 SDAADTWAFA

-1878 SPSGVSR
+1878 SPSGTSR

-1910 VNDAPTVATPI
+1910 VNDAPTVA
-1921 ADQSATED
+1921 
-1929 QPFSFQ
+1929 
-1935 IPAGTFADVDA
+1935 
-1946 GDSLSYTT
+1946 
-1954 STLPSWLSFNAATRT
+1954 
-1969 FSGTPVNADVGAL
+1969 
-1982 TITVTAKDG
+1982 
-1991 SNATASD
+1991 
-1998 SFVLTIANV
+1998 
-2007 NDAPTVA
+2007 
-2014 TPLADQSATQDQPFS
+2014 
-2029 FQIPSGTF
+2029 
-2037 ADVDAGDS
+2037 
-2045 LSYTTSA
+2045 
-2052 LPSWLSFNAATR
+2052 
-2064 TFSGTPVNADVGALT
+2064 
-2079 ITVTAKDGSNATASD
+2079 
-2094 SFVLTIA
+2094 
-2101 NVNDAPT
+2101 
-2108 VATPLADQ
+2108 
-2116 SATQDQPFSF
+2116 
-2126 QIPSGTFADVD
+2126 
-2137 AGDSLSY
+2137 
-2144 TTSALPSWLSFNA
+2144 
-2157 ATRTF
+2157 
-2162 SGTPVNA
+2162 
-2169 DVGALTI
+2169 
-2176 TVTAKDG
+2176 
-2183 SNATASDSFVLTVTN
+2183 
-2198 VNDAPTVASPIVDQS
+2198 
-2213 ATQDQPFSFQIPAGT
+2213 
-2228 FADVDAG
+2228 
-2235 DSLSYTTS
+2235 
-2243 TLPSWLSF
+2243 
-2251 NAATRTFSGTPAN
+2251 
-2264 ADVGSLT
+2264 
-2271 ITVTAKD
+2271 
-2278 GSNATA
+2278 
-2284 SDSFVLTIANV
+2284 
-2295 NDAPTVAS
+2295 S
-2303 PIADQSATEDQPF
+2303 PIADQSATEDQ
-2316 SFQIPA
+2316 S
-2322 GTFADVDAGDSLS
+2322 
-2335 YTTST
+2335 
-2340 LPSWLSFDA
+2340 
-2349 ATRTFSG
+2349 
-2356 TPANA
+2356 
-2361 DVGALT
+2361 
-2367 ITVTAKDGSNAT
+2367 
-2379 ASDSFVL
+2379 
-2386 TVTNVNDAP
+2386 
-2395 TVASPIVDQSATQD
+2395 
-2409 QPFSFQLPAGTFADV
+2409 FSFQLPAGTFADV
-2424 DAGDSLSYTT
+2424 DAGDSLTYMSR
-2434 STLPSWLSFD
+2434 P
-2444 AATRTFSGTPANADV
+2444 
-2459 GSLTITVTAKDGSNA
+2459 
-2474 TASDSFVLTIANVND
+2474 
-2489 APILQAGG
+2489 
-2497 PLTLEEGGHQ
+2497 
-2507 VLTLADLLP
+2507 
-2516 ADVDD
+2516 
-2521 DERSLVFER
+2521 
-2530 VGGAPAGRLERV
+2530 GRFF
-2542 DAPGVAVE
+2542 G
-2550 RFSAGDL
+2550 RFLNKSGDL
-2557 ADGLIRYV
+2557 AR
-2565 HDGSESVSDRLELR
+2565 
-2579 VRDASGAFSDP
+2579 
-2590 VRLEIVIT
+2590 
-2598 PVDDEAPRIV
+2598 
-2608 SSDGQAR
+2608 
-2615 VVLDHSEN
+2615 
-2623 SPWQRVMQASDADRP
+2623 
-2638 LSVLQWRIAGGA
+2638 
-2650 DAARFEI
+2650 
-2657 DADSGELRLLG
+2657 
-2668 LLDREQPQDA
+2668 QD
-2678 DRDNHYEVLIE
+2678 
-2689 VSDGRQAATQQLL
+2689 
-2702 LRITDV
+2702 
-2708 DEAPEIEIGLL
+2708 
-2719 QVDQGM
+2719 
-2725 RLRLDESLLR
+2725 LR
-2735 AQDVDSAADVLVYR
+2735 ASR
-2749 VVAVEN
+2749 
-2755 GRFVE
+2755 
-2760 TGSTSVLTTFSQA
+2760 
-2773 DVAAGRVVFQHD
+2773 
-2785 ENSLAARFSL
+2785 
-2795 VLSDGRNESGVMSIE
+2795 GV
-2810 IAVRERGFDA
+2810 
-2820 GSMPT
+2820 
-2825 EPPPDRM
+2825 
-2832 PASSAL
+2832 
-2838 VVSGIEPADPMRER
+2838 
-2852 TQQAQA
+2852 
-2858 SQEIVR
+2858 
-2864 AAVLRGLAAREGG
+2864 
-2877 GAGAAELVAGDLMAG
+2877 
-2892 WVDALRRFATLSA
+2892 
-2905 SETQAARPGALRGE
+2905 
-2919 VGFSVDLM
+2919 
-2927 RLPDSDLLVLLDVV
+2927 
-2941 LDLAG
+2941 
-2946 FEATALIRPVSEG
+2946 
-2959 VGGTQTA
+2959 
-2966 SGETARSA
+2966 
-2974 GTDEPENLL
+2974 
-2983 QREWQ
+2983 
-2988 SGTVARTGAV
+2988 
-2998 VMSAGALFWAVRA
+2998 
-3011 GGLAASLA
+3011 
-3019 FASPVW
+3019 
-3025 WRLDPLPVLQAARRE
+3025 
-3040 TAGAEAGRRGWR
+3040 
-3052 DTGVTG
+3052 
-3058 ELAGL
+3058 
-3063 AEDLLDRQG
+3063 